1 LRRALSP
8 EPTSRTHEA
17 RQGPTAMRL
26 KIDLNG
32 DRRLTEKV
40 ILEVQETA
48 RRLGLEI
55 ANVEVIS
62 KSPTNRKPRKPASR
76 RKVRTRA

>member
-1 LRRALSP
+1 
-8 EPTSRTHEA
+8 
-17 RQGPTAMRL
+17 MRL

-40 ILEVQETA
+40 ILEVQAAA

-55 ANVEVIS
+55 ANVEVMRG
-62 KSPTNRKPRKPASR
+62 SPTSRKPRKTASHRKPRKPASR
-76 RKVRTRA
+76 RKPRAPA